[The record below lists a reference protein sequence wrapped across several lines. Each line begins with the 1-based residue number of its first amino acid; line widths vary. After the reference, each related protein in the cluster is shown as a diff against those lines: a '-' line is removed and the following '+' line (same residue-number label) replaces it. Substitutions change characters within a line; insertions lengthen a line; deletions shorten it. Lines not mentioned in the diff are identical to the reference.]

1 MTDNKVLNVQVQQE
15 QEYGCFDSCSTIYDF
30 MKLTDEMTSTII
42 NLEEELVRWRQALIK
57 YLPERWAKGLQEDIL
72 CNLSRDF
79 DGDPA
84 YDIYVNWMKGGHD
97 PQQDEERI
105 KRLYRIAHG
114 TDETTIDYL

>member
-1 MTDNKVLNVQVQQE
+1 MTDDKVLNEQKPQG
-15 QEYGCFDSCSTIYDF
+15 QEYDCFDGCSKIYDF

-42 NLEEELVRWRQALIK
+42 DLEEELVRWRQALTK
-57 YLPERWAKGLQEDIL
+57 YLPKEWAEGLQQDIL
-72 CNLSRDF
+72 CNLSQDF
-79 DGDPA
+79 EGDPA
-84 YDIYVNWMKGGHD
+84 YDMYVSWMKGGTD